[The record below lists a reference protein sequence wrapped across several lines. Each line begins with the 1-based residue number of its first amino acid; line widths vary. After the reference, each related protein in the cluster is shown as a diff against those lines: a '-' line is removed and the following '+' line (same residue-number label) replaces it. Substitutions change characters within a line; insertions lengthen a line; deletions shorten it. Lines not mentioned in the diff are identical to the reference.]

1 MVWEKER
8 RAVSADSDADWHPCP
23 ALEGSSDGKR
33 SEPFSHL
40 AAWAAVPLGLLSFL
54 FPAVAEGGGPRSFLS
69 HAEPGRAGRE
79 GIEKETLAPLSRIN
93 G

>member
-40 AAWAAVPLGLLSFL
+40 AAWAAVPLSQSRFSGAFWAFCPFSFQQWQKEEGPLLWETKTPIGWRKGL
-54 FPAVAEGGGPRSFLS
+54 P
-69 HAEPGRAGRE
+69 
-79 GIEKETLAPLSRIN
+79 
-93 G
+93 